1 MSCRCKYIERKI
13 LQQPD
18 KKIIIILNKIDLVPM
33 ENAYAWQT
41 YLRREFPVVMFKA
54 NLQSQGTHLSTFNLF
69 KKSIA
74 DSTMMADTLI
84 NSTKAIGTDH
94 LIQLIK
100 QLSKV
105 EGANRAVTVGLIGY
119 PNVGKSSVINSLK
132 RNKACDVSSIPGC
145 TKALQEI
152 KLDSQVKLLD
162 CPGVIFEKNLTRSQ
176 LVLQNTAK
184 YGDDLEEVITAILER
199 ITKK

>member
-1 MSCRCKYIERKI
+1 MKKIIEACDIILEVLDARDPVSCRCKSIERKI
-13 LQQPD
+13 LSMQD
-18 KKIIIILNKIDLVPM
+18 KKIILILNKIDLVPM

-54 NLQSQGTHLSTFNLF
+54 NMQTQNSHLSSFNLF

-74 DSTMMADTLI
+74 DSSEMADTLI
-84 NSTKAIGTDH
+84 HSTKSIGTDH

-105 EGANRAVTVGLIGY
+105 EGSNRAVTVGLIGY

-145 TKALQEI
+145 TKALQ
-152 KLDSQVKLLD
+152 
-162 CPGVIFEKNLTRSQ
+162 
-176 LVLQNTAK
+176 
-184 YGDDLEEVITAILER
+184 
-199 ITKK
+199 